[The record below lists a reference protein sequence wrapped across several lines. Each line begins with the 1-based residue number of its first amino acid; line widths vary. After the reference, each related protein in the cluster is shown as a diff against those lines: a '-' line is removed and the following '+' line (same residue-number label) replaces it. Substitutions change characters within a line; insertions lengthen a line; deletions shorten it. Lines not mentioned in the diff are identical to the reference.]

1 MIEQKSIDIQEVL
14 MSDWMTYVDENAK
27 QGIFALER
35 LRPHIEENF
44 ASNDLR
50 YLYFMKCY
58 GNQLI
63 RLESSTESFEKLY
76 KRFFDFMEYT
86 LGYYLC
92 IFKDEAFQGEMEML
106 PKEAKAAVILHRM
119 FSREE
124 NDWLNKV
131 RDLRE
136 CALVYPVL
144 GNNIKRLA
152 NMMKEK
158 LT

>member
-1 MIEQKSIDIQEVL
+1 MMEQKSIDIQEISL
-14 MSDWMTYVDENAK
+14 SDWMTYVDEVAK
-27 QGIFALER
+27 NGIVGMER
-35 LRPHIEENF
+35 LRPHVEAGF

-50 YLYFMKCY
+50 FCYFMKCY

-63 RLESSTESFEKLY
+63 RLESSSESFEQLY

-106 PKEAKAAVILHRM
+106 SKDAKAAVILHRM
-119 FSREE
+119 FLREE
-124 NDWLNKV
+124 NDWVNKV

-136 CALVYPVL
+136 CASIYPVL

-152 NMMKEK
+152 SLIAEK
-158 LT
+158 M